1 MLGRPAFAI
10 RLSGSALTVQLGW
23 ALVVLGA
30 AAATLVVH
38 APNGMAPG
46 RAGAWY
52 AGGVLLAAAFFA
64 SLLAHEWAHLWVAR
78 LVGQPQPRIRLYPF
92 GGAGAGF
99 VDPGS
104 PRQHT
109 LVAIAG
115 PTISFILAAVAGAL
129 WWVLPRGSPL
139 DTGLGWVALGNLAL
153 AGVNL
158 LPGYPLD
165 GGRVFRALIWYLHD
179 DFTVGTRAAVA
190 YAQAISVLGFAT
202 GLVMLGSGSRSAI
215 WGLWVLIVS
224 WGLNRASRDELT
236 RAFFALAGAELTA
249 GETIEGMNGRV
260 TVDAPLEEVI
270 DVLLSGE
277 HAGPALVVDD
287 RGPVGVL
294 TLEQLRHFRRAE
306 WPQRTAAQAMIPL
319 AGLARIESDTPL
331 RDLLSWLTEGRED
344 VLLVSM
350 QGEVVGA
357 IDRRLALQRLLQR
370 ARSRRSVGRG

>member
-1 MLGRPAFAI
+1 MFARPAFAI

-30 AAATLVVH
+30 GVATLVVH
-38 APNGMAPG
+38 APSGMAPG
-46 RAGAWY
+46 RASAWY
-52 AGGVLLAAAFFA
+52 AGGALLALAFFA
-64 SLLAHEWAHLWVAR
+64 SLLTHEWAHLYVAR
-78 LVGQPQPRIRLYPF
+78 LVRQPQPRIRLYPF

-115 PTISFILAAVAGAL
+115 PAASILVGAAAASA
-129 WWVLPRGSPL
+129 WWAIPARSPL
-139 DTGLGWVALGNLAL
+139 HAGLGWVALGNLAL

-249 GETIEGMNGRV
+249 GETIEGMNARV
-260 TVDAPLEEVI
+260 NVNLPLEEVI
-270 DVLLSGE
+270 ETLLAGE
-277 HAGPALVVDD
+277 HAGPALVIDD
-287 RGPVGVL
+287 RGAVGVL
-294 TLEQLRHFRRAE
+294 TLDHLRHFRRAD
-306 WPQRTAAQAMIPL
+306 WSRRTAAQAMIPL
-319 AGLARIESDTPL
+319 TGLPRIESETPL
-331 RDLLSWLTEGRED
+331 RDLLSWLTESRED
-344 VLLVSM
+344 VLLVSTR
-350 QGEVVGA
+350 GEIVGA
-357 IDRRLALQRLLQR
+357 IDRRLALQRLLER
-370 ARSRRSVGRG
+370 ARSRRTLGRP